1 MNTEK
6 FNIYSSFIFM
16 ELSYISKK
24 FRDLIS
30 KKFKDLSEVYINLL
44 TSTSDD
50 SRKHIVSLYAS
61 NESVLKPVLH
71 QYLLDN
77 ESEFN
82 WTDFLNKYD
91 ITPVAGKIFRIK
103 KSDEDYMNFTNR
115 MQSERWIFSYMSV
128 AVDKDEYVIFFA

>member
-1 MNTEK
+1 
-6 FNIYSSFIFM
+6 M

-30 KKFKDLSEVYINLL
+30 EKFKDLSEVYINLL

-82 WTDFLNKYD
+82 CTDFLNKYD